1 MSKKWLPYELHTHTY
16 HSDGEHSLFEL
27 AQSAKE
33 IGLFGIAM
41 TDHNTMSPL
50 LECDLVEQ
58 ENHIH
63 IVRGMEWTTFFG
75 HMLIIGITDYVDW
88 RDLGIRDIH
97 VGIERVHRQDGIV
110 GIAHPF
116 RVGSPM
122 CTGCFWEYEITNW
135 HDVDYIEVW
144 SYTLPSILTSNQ
156 RAYRMWT
163 DLLNQGYRI
172 TGVCGR
178 DWHISSKKTLEPV
191 AVSYLQLGTQELSAD
206 KAVVEAIRT
215 GAVSVTMGPLL
226 LFTIKSAANGS
237 DFGIG
242 DEIPLPHLDLAW
254 EATVA
259 LDMSERADHWHLDEQ
274 KFTIVLFGNLGVME
288 ERVIAGPVYSV
299 SFPFQTEGLTWLR
312 AELLGVV
319 ANCRTMIAFTNP
331 IYFQAAN
338 PAAI

>member
-16 HSDGEHSLFEL
+16 HSDGEHSLSEL

-33 IGLFGIAM
+33 IGLYGIAM

-50 LECDLVEQ
+50 LEREAVQQ
-58 ENHIH
+58 ENQLH

-75 HMLIIGITDYVDW
+75 HMLMIGITRYVDW
-88 RDLGIRDIH
+88 RDLGIKDIH
-97 VGIERVHRQDGIV
+97 KGIERVHQQGGVV

-116 RVGSPM
+116 RIGSPL
-122 CTGCFWEYEITNW
+122 CTGCYWEYEVSNW
-135 HDVDYIEVW
+135 HDIDYIEVW

-178 DWHISSKKTLEPV
+178 DWHISSKKTQEPV
-191 AVSYLQLGTQELSAD
+191 AVSYLQLESSDAESSYED
-206 KAVVEAIRT
+206 KSVVEAIRK

-226 LFTIKSAANGS
+226 LISIASVSLESVYGM
-237 DFGIG
+237 G
-242 DEIPLPHLDLAW
+242 DEVPSTHGQHGW
-254 EATVA
+254 EAKVT
-259 LDMSERADHWHLDEQ
+259 LDMTERAAYWQLDEQ
-274 KFTIVLFGNLGVME
+274 EFTIILIGNLGVMSE
-288 ERVIAGPVYSV
+288 QIVAAPQLSV
-299 SFPFQTEGLTWLR
+299 SIPVQTAGLSWLR
-312 AELLGVV
+312 AELYGVI

-331 IYFQAAN
+331 IYFQVE
-338 PAAI
+338 